1 MIPNEFVFSGELDG
15 LFIELGPTGADLQD
29 SAGARIHIDL
39 ESFPRLCSMLQL
51 TYQANTGLGT

>member
-1 MIPNEFVFSGELDG
+1 MPSAFVFSGELDG

-51 TYQANTGLGT
+51 TYQANTGLGA

>member
-1 MIPNEFVFSGELDG
+1 MPNEFVFSGELDG

-39 ESFPRLCSMLQL
+39 GLFPRLCSMLQL
-51 TYQANTGLGT
+51 TYQANTGLGA

>member
-1 MIPNEFVFSGELDG
+1 MPSEFVFSGELDG

-51 TYQANTGLGT
+51 TYQANAGLGA

>member
-1 MIPNEFVFSGELDG
+1 MPNEFVFSGELDG

-29 SAGARIHIDL
+29 SAGAQIHIDL

-51 TYQANTGLGT
+51 TYQANTGLGA

>member
-1 MIPNEFVFSGELDG
+1 MPNEFVFSGELDG

-39 ESFPRLCSMLQL
+39 ELFPRLCSMLQL
-51 TYQANTGLGT
+51 TYQANTGLGA